1 MSIRRRKKAISKV
14 VKLLNL
20 ATSSNSSEAQMALR
34 HAEAIVR
41 QNSVSRSE
49 VPLSALC
56 DPATLNKVNWG
67 AQSSTPPHY
76 TPKYARA
83 SSAAQSRFT
92 ETPVDKTNSYAGAR
106 TILDEEYASEPE
118 FDPIKEAAKT
128 NLEREE
134 EKLRKKV
141 QKEKAEADR
150 KAARQKEQEAMRVAK
165 ENAEKE
171 MQLIRERAEKERL
184 KAAAELQAE
193 RERQEIE
200 RYAAQARLKTEQEQA
215 ELAKQA
221 RVDAPV
227 KNVQDNNVYDEVADQ
242 VTEAVELAS
251 QKVEEQGDTKQND
264 PLSKDEDKVEMT
276 VEALSE
282 KEAYQGASFN
292 ADNVINAANAFR
304 PEGFVFS
311 QRLREQYSAS
321 DPSIPFEDD
330 GYWQKVK
337 SQLQAFDEN
346 QAHTSIESIENQLLL
361 SKESLAQKRQLRLD
375 AEQEELSERSERA
388 RIELSFEEAIERAFQ
403 ARAKAYEA
411 WEKQRS
417 EIRVECLRSEQEAQH
432 GFEELTQDLER
443 IKSDYQ
449 QHLKR
454 KDDFHAAKI
463 MHELRCH
470 LALAV
475 SVGGEGKD
483 SFDKVVEIMTE
494 AGLTL
499 KDLEFSDIKN
509 KSLFIRLLERETA
522 LIEDVVARESHTEE
536 MLSKFLSSTL
546 VKRETVKTE
555 NPLQQVEKLLSAAS
569 LGSQFEAQKSIEQTF
584 HLMELNGISVRD
596 IDLTKITKYSV
607 FVRLLNWEAEKISS
621 LSEREQFTASILEE
635 YVTSSI
641 HGDSSSRD
649 KVNKNKA

>member
-20 ATSSNSSEAQMALR
+20 ATSSNPSEAQMALR

-56 DPATLNKVNWG
+56 DPATLNKVKWG
-67 AQSSTPPHY
+67 AQPQSFTHSA
-76 TPKYARA
+76 PKYART
-83 SSAAQSRFT
+83 SAAAESRFK
-92 ETPVDKTNSYAGAR
+92 EKPVDNTNSYAGAR

-118 FDPIKEAAKT
+118 LDPIKEAAKS
-128 NLEREE
+128 NFEREAQ
-134 EKLRKKV
+134 KQRK
-141 QKEKAEADR
+141 QDERLKAEAER
-150 KAARQKEQEAMRVAK
+150 KLTQRQEQEALARAK
-165 ENAEKE
+165 ELAEKE
-171 MQLIRERAEKERL
+171 LQAARDVAEKQRL
-184 KAAAELQAE
+184 KAAAQLQAE

-200 RYAAQARLKTEQEQA
+200 RYAAQAQLKMKQQQA
-215 ELAKQA
+215 ELVSRESGKMNSEIE
-221 RVDAPV
+221 VIEGEEEM
-227 KNVQDNNVYDEVADQ
+227 NV
-242 VTEAVELAS
+242 EAVTA
-251 QKVEEQGDTKQND
+251 
-264 PLSKDEDKVEMT
+264 KDD
-276 VEALSE
+276 AL
-282 KEAYQGASFN
+282 YQTTQFST
-292 ADNVINAANAFR
+292 DNVINATNAFR

-311 QRLREQYSAS
+311 KRLREQYASS
-321 DPSIPFEDD
+321 DPTIPFEDD
-330 GYWQKVK
+330 EYWQKIQT
-337 SQLQAFDEN
+337 QLKGFDEAKA
-346 QAHTSIESIENQLLL
+346 QLSIESIESQLLL
-361 SKESLAQKRQLRLD
+361 SKESLVQKRQLRLE
-375 AEQEELSERSERA
+375 AEREELSERSERA

-411 WEKQRS
+411 WERQRS

-443 IKSDYQ
+443 VKVDYQ
-449 QHLKR
+449 QHSKR
-454 KDDFHAAKI
+454 KEDFHAAKI

-483 SFDKVVEIMTE
+483 SFNKVVDIMSE

-522 LIEDVVARESHTEE
+522 LIEDVLERESHTEE

-546 VKRETVKTE
+546 TKREPAKTE
-555 NPLQQVEKLLSAAS
+555 NPLQHIEKLLSTAS
-569 LGSQFEAQKSIEQTF
+569 AGSQFEAQKSIEQAF
-584 HLMELNGISVRD
+584 HLMELNGIGVRE

-621 LSEREQFTASILEE
+621 LSEREKFTASILEE

-641 HGDSSSRD
+641 HGDVSGRD
-649 KVNKNKA
+649 KVGKNKA

>member
-20 ATSSNSSEAQMALR
+20 ATSSNPSEAQMALR

-56 DPATLNKVNWG
+56 DPTTLNKVKWG
-67 AQSSTPPHY
+67 AQSQTQTDFAPNSA
-76 TPKYARA
+76 PKYART
-83 SSAAQSRFT
+83 SAAAESRFK
-92 ETPVDKTNSYAGAR
+92 EKPVDKTNSYAGAR

-118 FDPIKEAAKT
+118 FDPIKEAAKS
-128 NLEREE
+128 NFEREAEKQRKQDERLRAE
-134 EKLRKKV
+134 EARKLAQR
-141 QKEKAEADR
+141 
-150 KAARQKEQEAMRVAK
+150 KEQDDIVRAK
-165 ENAEKE
+165 
-171 MQLIRERAEKERL
+171 ERAEKELQAARDLAEKQRL
-184 KAAAELQAE
+184 KAAAKLQAE
-193 RERQEIE
+193 REKQEIE
-200 RYAAQARLKTEQEQA
+200 HYAAQAQLKMEQEQA
-215 ELAKQA
+215 
-221 RVDAPV
+221 
-227 KNVQDNNVYDEVADQ
+227 DQ
-242 VTEAVELAS
+242 VLRESKLKAKGFERAGIEVVEDA
-251 QKVEEQGDTKQND
+251 QEMNVEVVKLMDDGVNQAAQF
-264 PLSKDEDKVEMT
+264 S
-276 VEALSE
+276 
-282 KEAYQGASFN
+282 
-292 ADNVINAANAFR
+292 ADNVINATNAFR

-311 QRLREQYSAS
+311 KRLREQYAS
-321 DPSIPFEDD
+321 SNPAIPFEDD
-330 GYWQKVK
+330 EYWQKIQT
-337 SQLQAFDEN
+337 QLNGFDEAKV
-346 QAHTSIESIENQLLL
+346 QLSIESFERQLLL
-361 SKESLAQKRQLRLD
+361 SKESLLQKRQLRLE
-375 AEQEELSERSERA
+375 AEREELSERSERA

-443 IKSDYQ
+443 VKVDYQ
-449 QHLKR
+449 QHSKR
-454 KDDFHAAKI
+454 KEDFHAAKI

-483 SFDKVVEIMTE
+483 SFNKVVDIMSE

-546 VKRETVKTE
+546 TKREPAKTE
-555 NPLQQVEKLLSAAS
+555 NPLQHIEKLLSAAS
-569 LGSQFEAQKSIEQTF
+569 AGSQFEAQKSIEQAF
-584 HLMELNGISVRD
+584 HLMELHGIGVRD
-596 IDLTKITKYSV
+596 IDLTKVTKYSV

-621 LSEREQFTASILEE
+621 LSEREKFTASILEE

-641 HGDSSSRD
+641 HGDVSSRD
-649 KVNKNKA
+649 KAGKNKA

>member
-20 ATSSNSSEAQMALR
+20 ATSSNPSEAQMALR
-34 HAEAIVR
+34 HAETIVR

-67 AQSSTPPHY
+67 AKSSSQPSY
-76 TPKYARA
+76 TPKYARTSA
-83 SSAAQSRFT
+83 AAQSQFK
-92 ETPVDKTNSYAGAR
+92 EQPVDKNHSYAGAR
-106 TILDEEYASEPE
+106 TILDEEYVTEAD
-118 FDPIKEAAKT
+118 FDPIKAAAQS

-134 EKLRKKV
+134 EEKRKQALKAKAKKEKEAAKR
-141 QKEKAEADR
+141 QEEEEKEKAKQALQ
-150 KAARQKEQEAMRVAK
+150 AAREKAEQD
-165 ENAEKE
+165 
-171 MQLIRERAEKERL
+171 RL
-184 KAAAELQAE
+184 KAAAEQQAE
-193 RERQEIE
+193 RERLELE
-200 RYAAQARLKTEQEQA
+200 RYAAQAQIKMQQEQA
-215 ELAKQA
+215 KQDEETSSEDLAVLGETLKQDDETVSQVA
-221 RVDAPV
+221 EIEQA
-227 KNVQDNNVYDEVADQ
+227 QTLNN
-242 VTEAVELAS
+242 TES
-251 QKVEEQGDTKQND
+251 NQTQNR
-264 PLSKDEDKVEMT
+264 E
-276 VEALSE
+276 E
-282 KEAYQGASFN
+282 KEQAQVDVAMDNTYQGAPTS

-311 QRLREQYSAS
+311 EKLREQYAAS
-321 DPSIPFEDD
+321 DPSVPFEDD
-330 GYWQKVK
+330 EYWQKIQE
-337 SQLQAFDEN
+337 QLAAFDEAKV
-346 QAHTSIESIENQLLL
+346 QGSIETIENQLLL
-361 SKESLAQKRQLRLD
+361 SKESLAEKRQLRLD
-375 AEQEELSERSERA
+375 AEQEELSERAERA

-432 GFEELTQDLER
+432 GFEELTQDLEKV
-443 IKSDYQ
+443 KSDYKL
-449 QHLKR
+449 HLKQ
-454 KDDFHAAKI
+454 KEDFHAAKI

-475 SVGGEGKD
+475 SVTGEGKD
-483 SFDKVVEIMTE
+483 SFDKVVNIMSE

-522 LIEDVVARESHTEE
+522 SIEDVVARESHTEE

-546 VKRETVKTE
+546 TKREKVKTE
-555 NPLQQVEKLLSAAS
+555 NPLQLIEKLLAAAS
-569 LGSQFEAQKSIEQTF
+569 LGSQFEAQKSIEQAF
-584 HLMELNGISVRD
+584 HLMEVNGISVRD

-621 LSEREQFTASILEE
+621 LTEREKFTASILEE

-641 HGDSSSRD
+641 QGDVVSRD
-649 KVNKNKA
+649 KVGKNKA